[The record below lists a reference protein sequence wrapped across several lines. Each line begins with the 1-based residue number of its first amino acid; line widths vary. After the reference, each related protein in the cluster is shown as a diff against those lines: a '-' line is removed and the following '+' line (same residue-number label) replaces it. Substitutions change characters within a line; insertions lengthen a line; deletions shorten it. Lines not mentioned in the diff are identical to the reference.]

1 MTNDFSEYHPE
12 LDKTNTGRIIVR
24 IMNLNKLF
32 QPNSLVRH
40 AAYSRLCGMDID
52 STD

>member
-1 MTNDFSEYHPE
+1 M
-12 LDKTNTGRIIVR
+12 IVR

-32 QPNSLVRH
+32 QPNFLVSRK
-40 AAYSRLCGMDID
+40 AFTRLCGMDID